1 MGGVYWVLAIIIGL
15 GYGIGLAF
23 LIMALILNKS
33 NNLGDSRS
41 KKEDYASG
49 ILYFSQQDRM
59 SPLNN
64 AFMDYVETN
73 LELLVS
79 SRDYRS
85 HCETAIKCDARK
97 LVERYIPGQEKEEEQ
112 PIFANQATAATASAP
127 QASQEV
133 GQESEWAAA
142 RRRNMEAQS
151 QATSDNPWGDENPWG
166 ETPSPWEQPA
176 PSEPASASADD
187 PWGGLDVAAP
197 AAAATSAAADPWA
210 DPKPESAA
218 PELPN
223 LANPD
228 SPFKPLGSEPI
239 YEAPT
244 ATRPLWENTNSND
257 DFSDFDDM

>member
-1 MGGVYWVLAIIIGL
+1 MGGVFWVLAIIIGL

-85 HCETAIKCDARK
+85 VKPRSSAMRESLSSVISRARK
-97 LVERYIPGQEKEEEQ
+97 RKKNSRSLPIRQRRLRLLLLRLLRKSGRKASGPQPEEEIWKHSRRPQVTIPGVTK
-112 PIFANQATAATASAP
+112 TR
-127 QASQEV
+127 
-133 GQESEWAAA
+133 GA
-142 RRRNMEAQS
+142 RHRVRGSNRLLLNLHLHQ
-151 QATSDNPWGDENPWG
+151 QTILG
-166 ETPSPWEQPA
+166 
-176 PSEPASASADD
+176 AD
-187 PWGGLDVAAP
+187 W
-197 AAAATSAAADPWA
+197 
-210 DPKPESAA
+210 
-218 PELPN
+218 
-223 LANPD
+223 
-228 SPFKPLGSEPI
+228 
-239 YEAPT
+239 
-244 ATRPLWENTNSND
+244 
-257 DFSDFDDM
+257 M